1 MALPEQYS
9 FEQGAAIPE
18 AFLTAY
24 QNIFMIGEMS
34 DGKSI
39 LVHAGARCY
48 DIHLYTFAD
57 M

>member
-1 MALPEQYS
+1 MTLPSHYT

-24 QNIFMIGEMS
+24 QNIFVIGGMS

-39 LVHAGARCY
+39 LVHAGAR
-48 DIHLYTFAD
+48 
-57 M
+57 